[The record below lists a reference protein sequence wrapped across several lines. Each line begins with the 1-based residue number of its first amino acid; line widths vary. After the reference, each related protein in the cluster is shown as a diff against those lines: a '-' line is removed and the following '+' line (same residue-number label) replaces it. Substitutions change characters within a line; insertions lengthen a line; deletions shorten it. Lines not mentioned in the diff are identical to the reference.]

1 MCERT
6 SRQNKENAIVG
17 SFSEYYIYRKTL
29 WTFVSSSIPLS
40 PWQSLHWITAL
51 CLALRGAVTILTYHL
66 QLCSDKRCLKQAFD
80 RTSSGQ
86 GQFQI
91 FFFFSLLLLTLGA
104 GHLLLVFSL
113 RLNTPK
119 APPIDIE
126 QPWPRAWARAGVLV
140 NGDGAETRDWLC
152 APWFPTLRHPAHTSL
167 DTLCGPGH
175 MNIQTRH
182 ARYDHPR
189 SSPHAGVT
197 LHATQCQIK
206 CLGLN
211 HQRSNIVARVA
222 SQWEIKQ

>member
-1 MCERT
+1 MRPPTWKMPSC
-6 SRQNKENAIVG
+6 SNPV
-17 SFSEYYIYRKTL
+17 IYRKTP

-126 QPWPRAWARAGVLV
+126 QPWPRAWAGVWWMV
-140 NGDGAETRDWLC
+140 MVPRRETDCVL
-152 APWFPTLRHPAHTSL
+152 PDFRHSDTPLTPHWTHCVGPVIWISRL
-167 DTLCGPGH
+167 DTLVTTTRDPPH
-175 MNIQTRH
+175 MLGLPCTLHNV
-182 ARYDHPR
+182 R
-189 SSPHAGVT
+189 SSA
-197 LHATQCQIK
+197 
-206 CLGLN
+206 
-211 HQRSNIVARVA
+211 
-222 SQWEIKQ
+222 

>member
-17 SFSEYYIYRKTL
+17 SFFEYYIYRKTP
-29 WTFVSSSIPLS
+29 WTCVSSSIPLS

-119 APPIDIE
+119 APSDRYWTALTPG
-126 QPWPRAWARAGVLV
+126 WCVV
-140 NGDGAETRDWLC
+140 NGDGDGAETRDWLC

-197 LHATQCQIK
+197 LHAKQCQIK
-206 CLGLN
+206 CLGQN